1 MSRDPTPT
9 RIDEAGLRYRSK
21 TPGSPFAPAG
31 SFGAGTMSCFL
42 CGQHR
47 PRSLLGSK
55 RILGKAQQVCMP
67 SCKAVREA
75 REAGTT
81 DQAADTTA

>member
-31 SFGAGTMSCFL
+31 SFGAGTMSCF
-42 CGQHR
+42 

-75 REAGTT
+75 REAGAT